1 MSQGS
6 PKARPRA
13 QASSVLSV
21 WVATP
26 TYLHLRPPLTRMG
39 LLAWGAPWCW
49 CCRGAPGLCSSW
61 AVPGR
66 LLRTLG
72 AMRMTL
78 QKPEE
83 DLEGQERGTHCGKQQ
98 SANSS
103 NTASCV
109 SGSED

>member
-1 MSQGS
+1 MSQGF

-13 QASSVLSV
+13 QTSSILSV

-26 TYLHLRPPLTRMG
+26 TYLHLRPLIRMG
-39 LLAWGAPWCW
+39 LLAWGAPWWW
-49 CCRGAPGLCSSW
+49 CCRGAPSLCSSW
-61 AVPGR
+61 PVPGR
-66 LLRTLG
+66 LLRTPG

-78 QKPEE
+78 QKSEE

-98 SANSS
+98 STNGSH
-103 NTASCV
+103 TASRI